1 MGVRIV
7 LMTSWVLYVG
17 GILVVLAA
25 SYLIFGYWKKRD
37 IPLIRRTI
45 GLLIMFYGAYLAT
58 LTGTTLSFVVPGIGS
73 IALGAVT
80 GAAVGF
86 GTWLIIGTVGVVT
99 GGVGVAVGAA
109 AMAIIGAVLGG
120 TGGAA
125 GGFGFQRISYPLV
138 AWYFWVPII
147 LIGALFILGMR
158 RKKKLLRALP
168 PPSPKETL
176 S

>member
-1 MGVRIV
+1 
-7 LMTSWVLYVG
+7 MTSWVLYAG
-17 GILVVLAA
+17 GILVILAA
-25 SYLIFGYWKKRD
+25 SYLIIGYWKKRD
-37 IPLIRRTI
+37 IPLIRRAV

-125 GGFGFQRISYPLV
+125 GGFGFHRISYPLV

-147 LIGALFILGMR
+147 LIGALFILGVR
-158 RKKKLLRALP
+158 KKKKLLRALP